1 MRAKAIGLSLVCC
14 LLASRAVAD
23 TEQWRVLPTNAP
35 NVVYA
40 IDLDSLERQ
49 GDVVRFRERLTYV
62 VPDQT
67 DPASGRLIKEKHMRR
82 VMQCA
87 QRTQGLLSGALYSD
101 DHRMIEH
108 VSFNPDSLTMSAIPA
123 GSLAELELK
132 LVCSQPARVGV
143 LLRNYRH

>member
-1 MRAKAIGLSLVCC
+1 MRAEAVLACC
-14 LLASRAVAD
+14 LLASSASASAA
-23 TEQWRVLPTNAP
+23 QWHELSTNAP

-40 IDLDSLERQ
+40 IDFDSLERQ
-49 GDVVRFRERLTYV
+49 GDVVRFREKLTYL

-67 DPASGRLIKEKHMRR
+67 DPASGRLIKEKHMHR

-101 DHRMIEH
+101 DDRMIEH
-108 VSFNPDSLTMSAIPA
+108 VSFNPDTLAMSAIPA

-132 LVCSQPARVGV
+132 LVCSQPTKATPAVKAAQP
-143 LLRNYRH
+143 

>member
-1 MRAKAIGLSLVCC
+1 MRAEAIGLGLACC
-14 LLASRAVAD
+14 LLASTATAG

-40 IDLDSLERQ
+40 VDFDSLERQ
-49 GDVVRFRERLTYV
+49 GDVVRFREKLTYV

-101 DHRMIEH
+101 DGRMIEQ
-108 VSFNPDSLTMSAIPA
+108 VSFNPDKLTMSAIPA
-123 GSLAELELK
+123 GSLAELELN
-132 LVCSQPARVGV
+132 LVCSQPAKATPAVGSTQP
-143 LLRNYRH
+143 